1 MPWKETCAVRE
12 RMRFV
17 LDWERAEVSFSELC
31 ARYAISRETGY
42 KWCARY
48 EAQGPTGLEDR
59 SRARHTQAQ
68 AASAVVVEAIVALR
82 GSHPSWGPKKLR
94 AKLQA
99 RHPEMIVPSQSTIGD
114 LLSRRGLVVARRR
127 KLRTPPS
134 MTGLRACTAANEVW
148 GIDFKGWFRTG
159 DGRRCE
165 PLSLSDLSSRYVL
178 RLQAVEHTYFKVVW
192 PMLDAAF
199 REFGLPRAIRSDN
212 GQPFASVGAGGLS
225 RLAVNMIKAGVVPER
240 IAPGKP
246 QQNGRHERL
255 HLTVKLETA
264 SPPASTW
271 RAQQRRFDAFT
282 QMFNEER
289 PHEALDQ
296 TPPATHYQASS
307 RRYDG
312 LRSPDYR
319 DDDEVRRVRPR
330 GDVPWRGRYVFISE
344 ALAGE
349 PIAFTPI
356 AENRWRVRYADVEL
370 GTIDSKGKFDV
381 RRSGACPRA
390 ATPPS
395 PPDGES
401 VNHVPG

>member
-17 LDWERAEVSFSELC
+17 SEWERDEVSFSELC
-31 ARYAISRETGY
+31 RRYVISRETGY
-42 KWCARY
+42 TWRARY
-48 EAQGPTGLEDR
+48 EAEGPTGLDDR
-59 SRARHTQAQ
+59 SRARHTQAH
-68 AASAVVVEAIVALR
+68 ATSAAVVAAIVALR

-94 AKLQA
+94 AKLKA
-99 RHPEMIVPSQSTIGD
+99 RNPEMILPALSTLGD
-114 LLSRRGLVVARRR
+114 LLSRRGLVVPRRTR
-127 KLRTPPS
+127 LRVPTS
-134 MTGLRACTAANEVW
+134 ATGLRACTTANDVW

-165 PLSLSDLSSRYVL
+165 PLSLSDLTTRYVL
-178 RLQAVEHTYFKVVW
+178 RLQAVEHTHFKAVW
-192 PMLDAAF
+192 PLLDAAF

-225 RLAVNMIKAGVVPER
+225 RLAVNLIKAGVVPER
-240 IAPGKP
+240 IAPGRP
-246 QQNGRHERL
+246 QQNGRQERL

-282 QMFNEER
+282 RMFNEER

-296 TPPATHYQASS
+296 TTPATHYQASP
-307 RRYDG
+307 RRYG
-312 LRSPDYR
+312 LLRSPEYGDG
-319 DDDEVRRVRPR
+319 DEVRRVRPR

-356 AENRWRVRYADVEL
+356 VDDRWRVRYADVEL
-370 GTIDSKGKFDV
+370 GAIDSKGNFET

-390 ATPPS
+390 AKPPA
-395 PPDGES
+395 PPGGKS